1 MIGFFEKVA
10 KDDRLGPLHIC
21 LYVTLFQFWN
31 ASRFKNPMSIS
42 RNEVMRLSKIGGK
55 ATYHKCMKELDS
67 FGYLRYD
74 PSFNPLRGSL
84 IYLFN
89 IETGL
94 EMDTLQERT
103 QISTGIETLD
113 EPYINNT
120 NIINSKHCK
129 QHKQNETDDTSS
141 NFDGANTQEKKPVGQ
156 SFSEGRKSST
166 PGGAVFFE
174 NKSGKETRTTVN
186 QQRSTKGLPLSVEEV
201 KIYFAEQKSSSTEAE
216 KFYNYFQSNGWKVGG
231 RAPMK
236 DWQAAARNWLLNA
249 DKFTGKGIRTVSFSP
264 DKDYAEPL

>member
-74 PSFNPLRGSL
+74 PSYNPLRGSL

-103 QISTGIETLD
+103 QIGTSLETLD

-120 NIINSKHCK
+120 VNNINSKHCK

-141 NFDGANTQEKKPVGQ
+141 NFDSTKNAEDPTLEK
-156 SFSEGRKSST
+156 ST

-174 NKSGKETRTTVN
+174 TKSDKEARTTVN
-186 QQRSTKGLPLSVEEV
+186 QQRATRGLPLSVEEV
-201 KIYFAEQKSSSTEAE
+201 KAFFAEQKSSSTEAE

-236 DWQAAARNWLLNA
+236 DWQAAARNWILN
-249 DKFTGKGIRTVSFSP
+249 TESFKSKQKTSNLHVTAV
-264 DKDYAEPL
+264 KDYGEPL